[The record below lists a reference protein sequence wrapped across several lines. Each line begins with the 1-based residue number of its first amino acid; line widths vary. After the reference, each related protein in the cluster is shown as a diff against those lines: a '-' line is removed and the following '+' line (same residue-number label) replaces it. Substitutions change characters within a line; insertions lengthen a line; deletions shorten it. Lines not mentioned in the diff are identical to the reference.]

1 MNYLQGSAQAK
12 ESKTNVSPALPMIP
26 DALSR
31 EKDKDLH
38 DMLGMAHPLHRRR
51 VCLGIQKI
59 KDKEE
64 EEVRAYA
71 RVGILVSFSP
81 AASHE
86 HCGRS
91 ESLSPPPSALASQ
104 TRA

>member
-1 MNYLQGSAQAK
+1 
-12 ESKTNVSPALPMIP
+12 MIP

-91 ESLSPPPSALASQ
+91 ESTSPPPSALAFQ